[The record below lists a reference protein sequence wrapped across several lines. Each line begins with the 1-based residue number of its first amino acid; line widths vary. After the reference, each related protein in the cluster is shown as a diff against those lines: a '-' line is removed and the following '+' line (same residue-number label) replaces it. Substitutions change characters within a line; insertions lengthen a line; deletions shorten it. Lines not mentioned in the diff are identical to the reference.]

1 MTLSDPSAVWFG
13 IDETA
18 PGPGMVL
25 VLNYHHDGESHWCSP
40 EQAVVRIESILDGSK
55 PEEEWGPRMEAM
67 RIVPFG
73 KWWMSE
79 TGSEAWAVCVKA
91 GSEAEAVYDKA
102 YSEAWAVY
110 DKARFEA
117 RAVSVKAYSEA
128 GAVYDK
134 AYSEARAVSD
144 KACSEA
150 GAVYVKARSEAG
162 AVYDKARFEARAVSA
177 KARSEAEAIE
187 YPAEAWAAEWK
198 ETRKPKTEG
207 QLLLERILAAHPPV
221 PPPKTLCAG
230 CQVILARDGI
240 VLGSQCPTG
249 EDRW

>member
-1 MTLSDPSAVWFG
+1 
-13 IDETA
+13 
-18 PGPGMVL
+18 
-25 VLNYHHDGESHWCSP
+25 
-40 EQAVVRIESILDGSK
+40 
-55 PEEEWGPRMEAM
+55 MEAM

-79 TGSEAWAVCVKA
+79 AGSEAWAVCVKA

-128 GAVYDK
+128 G
-134 AYSEARAVSD
+134 
-144 KACSEA
+144 
-150 GAVYVKARSEAG
+150 
-162 AVYDKARFEARAVSA
+162 
-177 KARSEAEAIE
+177 AIE

>member
-1 MTLSDPSAVWFG
+1 MVVRSYDYEQEARGMGGGILGEFEGASMTLSDPSETWFG

-55 PEEEWGPRMEAM
+55 PEEGWGPRMEAM

-73 KWWMSE
+73 KWRMSE
-79 TGSEAWAVCVKA
+79 ACSKAWAAYAKACFKAWAAYAKAYSEA
-91 GSEAEAVYDKA
+91 GAVYGKA

-110 DKARFEA
+110 
-117 RAVSVKAYSEA
+117 V
-128 GAVYDK
+128 
-134 AYSEARAVSD
+134 

-150 GAVYVKARSEAG
+150 GAVCNKARSEAG
-162 AVYDKARFEARAVSA
+162 
-177 KARSEAEAIE
+177 AIE

-198 ETRKPKTEG
+198 EARLGMKGDRQEG
-207 QLLLERILAAHPPV
+207 SP
-221 PPPKTLCAG
+221 
-230 CQVILARDGI
+230 
-240 VLGSQCPTG
+240 
-249 EDRW
+249 